1 MGLSFS
7 REFRRRQEDDEAL
20 ARFVRQGPEAENYS
34 VSTFLPDGEQAQTA
48 ATHVDYD
55 VVILDLNPAETGWS
69 HRAALPAAEKAQ
81 PARAGA
87 DQAQPGRRRIQCLD
101 TGVDD
106 YVPK

>member
-1 MGLSFS
+1 M
-7 REFRRRQEDDEAL
+7 
-20 ARFVRQGPEAENYS
+20 RQGLEAENYS
-34 VSTFLPDGEQAQTA
+34 VDVLADGEQAQTA
-48 ATHVDYD
+48 AADVDYD

-69 HRAALPAAEKAQ
+69 QRAALPAAEKAQ

-87 DQAQPGRRRIQCLD
+87 DAAQPGRRRIQCLD